1 MTLELVFIIIIAF
14 RNHQMAKRLVVYEDS
29 PKYDLWFKILLGS
42 IPVGLLILGLLTYQ
56 GILPDETEA
65 EAGEGAIILFASVT
79 FFLLL
84 YLMLLPRKYQILED
98 RLKVV
103 LGGPFSFTINFNGV
117 KTAEQVRGLAPIIG
131 IDFTTSVDRVKI
143 VRKGWGLNVLLS
155 PGNRDL
161 FLQNLDK
168 ALNDWRERHTYSL

>member
-1 MTLELVFIIIIAF
+1 
-14 RNHQMAKRLVVYEDS
+14 MAKRLVVYEDS